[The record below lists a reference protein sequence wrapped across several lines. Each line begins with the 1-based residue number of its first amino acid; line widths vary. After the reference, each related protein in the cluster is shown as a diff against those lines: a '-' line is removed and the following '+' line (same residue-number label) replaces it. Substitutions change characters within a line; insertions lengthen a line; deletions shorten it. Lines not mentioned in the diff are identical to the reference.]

1 MAPVVATLV
10 LEGGRVGDELGGMA
24 LLELGSALAAVTSS
38 DAGSDAG
45 APTPA
50 TDGADE
56 AASHL
61 EPGRLGRAPRWI
73 DDTHPLARS
82 GGTASS
88 SRHIATVVPGVRFPS
103 LEALRAAV
111 RRCALTRAAL
121 VPVAVGSPAEVAA
134 RRGTNERGRRET
146 RL

>member
-1 MAPVVATLV
+1 MTEATNLARPLARGAGARGTSGEMGPVVATLV

-38 DAGSDAG
+38 DAESHAG
-45 APTPA
+45 ASTPA

-56 AASHL
+56 AASRL
-61 EPGRLGRAPRWI
+61 EPGRLGRAPHWI
-73 DDTHPLARS
+73 DDTPPRACS

-111 RRCALTRAAL
+111 RRCAR
-121 VPVAVGSPAEVAA
+121 
-134 RRGTNERGRRET
+134 
-146 RL
+146 

>member
-73 DDTHPLARS
+73 DDTPPLARS

-121 VPVAVGSPAEVAA
+121 VVVDDQQGRHVPSSARAC
-134 RRGTNERGRRET
+134 RRGR
-146 RL
+146 